1 MGYIKSIGTVLI
13 YIGFFLA
20 VITFLPGLP
29 PKAEYSEYSIKFPSD
44 VQLKYETKIRL
55 QEPEILFSGEI
66 KGPEDFASFNGE
78 IYTGIRGG
86 YVVKIEENQIKP
98 IVKFGQKCDGLW
110 QEEKCGRPLGLKFN
124 DKGELFVADAYYG
137 IFKVN
142 VNTRQYVNVVNSS
155 EPIDGKITKI
165 FNALD
170 VAKNGDIY
178 WTDSSTDFYLHDG
191 MYSFFANPS
200 GRLIRYN
207 AATKKNEVLI
217 KNLGFPNGVLLSDD
231 ESFVIVA
238 SSLNLKILKYNLKG
252 PKAGQ
257 QEIFIEGLPGTCDNI
272 HSDGQ
277 GGFLVSFLILVDSEY
292 PVLPLSFIPHPYI
305 RKMIS
310 RLIYSIEGPFKLLQD
325 IYPNYYSER
334 VLHTIGSFEIGKYL
348 TLKTDAMIFRLDKTG
363 KILSILYSENGDISY
378 ISSAHINDGYLW
390 LGSPWNDNIIRI
402 PLKQAFPDLTISTKS
417 SAGKEQKQKEPLLAV
432 SATPNVKVEEKPI
445 KSTIKQDT
453 TKPPSKSTIKAQ
465 TKQELNSDTIT
476 SKPTS
481 QSTTTTTTTSKPTSS
496 LPKASTKEVKKD
508 NLKKTEKDNLT
519 EIKKD
524 KFKSQIKSETLKQT
538 NEARPKTKSDDSVK
552 KDTQSIKSKPVKENE
567 DKTKK

>member
-29 PKAEYSEYSIKFPSD
+29 PEAEYSEYSIKFPSRN
-44 VQLKYETKIRL
+44 ENEI
-55 QEPEILFSGEI
+55 EILFSGEI

-78 IYTGIRGG
+78 IYTGICGG
-86 YVVKIEENQIKP
+86 YVVKIEENRIKP

-110 QEEKCGRPLGLKFN
+110 QEKKCGRPLGLKFN

-170 VAKNGDIY
+170 IAKNGDIY

-191 MYSFFANPS
+191 IYSFLANPS

-231 ESFVIVA
+231 ESFVIVG
-238 SSLNLKILKYNLKG
+238 STLNLKILKYNLKG

-257 QEIFIEGLPGTCDNI
+257 QEIFIEGLPGLCDNI

-277 GGFLVSFLILVDSEY
+277 GGFLVSLLISVDSEH

-334 VLHTIGSFEIGKYL
+334 VLYTIGSFEVGKYL
-348 TLKTDAMIFRLDKTG
+348 TMKTDTMILRLDKTG
-363 KILSILYSENGDISY
+363 KILSILYSENGDISQ

-390 LGSPWNDNIIRI
+390 LGSPWNDNIMRI
-402 PLKQAFPDLTISTKS
+402 PLKQAFPDLTISTKF
-417 SAGKEQKQKEPLLAV
+417 SAGKEQKQKEPLLTV

-481 QSTTTTTTTSKPTSS
+481 QSTTTSTTTTSKPTSS

-508 NLKKTEKDNLT
+508 NLKKTEKDNPT
-519 EIKKD
+519 EIQKD
-524 KFKSQIKSETLKQT
+524 KFKSQIKSETLKIT

>member
-1 MGYIKSIGTVLI
+1 MGYIKSVGTVII

-29 PKAEYSEYSIKFPSD
+29 PEAEYSEYSIKFPSD
-44 VQLKYETKIRL
+44 VQLKYETKTRL

-66 KGPEDFASFNGE
+66 KGPEDIASFNGE

-86 YVVKIEENQIKP
+86 YVVKIEENRIKP

-124 DKGELFVADAYYG
+124 DNGELFVADAYYG

-142 VNTRQYVNVVNSS
+142 VNTRQYVNIVNSS
-155 EPIDGKITKI
+155 EPIDGKTAKI
-165 FNALD
+165 FNTLD
-170 VAKNGDIY
+170 IAKNGDIY

-231 ESFVIVA
+231 ESFVIVG
-238 SSLNLKILKYNLKG
+238 STLNLKILKYNLKG

-257 QEIFIEGLPGTCDNI
+257 QEIFIEGLPGLCDNI

-277 GGFLVSFLILVDSEY
+277 GGFLVSLLAPVDSEH
-292 PVLPLSFIPHPYI
+292 PLLPLSFIPHPYI

-310 RLIYSIEGPFKLLQD
+310 RLIYSIE
-325 IYPNYYSER
+325 
-334 VLHTIGSFEIGKYL
+334 VGKYL
-348 TLKTDAMIFRLDKTG
+348 TLKTDSLILRMDKTG
-363 KILSILYSENGDISY
+363 KILNILYSENGDVSD

-390 LGSPWNDNIIRI
+390 LGSPWNDNIMRI
-402 PLKQAFPDLTISTKS
+402 PLKQAFPDLIINTKS
-417 SAGKEQKQKEPLLAV
+417 SAGKEQKQKEPLLTV
-432 SATPNVKVEEKPI
+432 SATPNVKVEAKPM

-453 TKPPSKSTIKAQ
+453 TKPSSKSTIKGQ
-465 TKQELNSDTIT
+465 TKQEVNSDTIT
-476 SKPTS
+476 PKPTS
-481 QSTTTTTTTSKPTSS
+481 QSTTTSTTTTSKPTSS

-508 NLKKTEKDNLT
+508 NLKKTEKDNPT
-519 EIKKD
+519 EINKD
-524 KFKSQIKSETLKQT
+524 KFKSQVKSETSKQI
-538 NEARPKTKSDDSVK
+538 NDARSKTKSDDSVK